1 MTTLNLTANSADQ
14 KILLAHLTPLISEV
28 LEEKINNGVKIIK
41 DGKELLSRKTLDT
54 FMEYLIDEID
64 KMKIAKK
71 YKRANVAGMEGTD
84 IIKHAIHYFEEDS
97 IEGKLFN
104 ADGTEYVKPKPA
116 KKYSA
121 VNVVPVASTPPAPKP
136 KPQLSIFDLVSETAE
151 SAKPVTPAAT
161 VIIDQPK
168 IEQKNGSPMYLHY
181 LSVKEQ
187 YKDCIVFYR
196 LGDFYEMFGDDA
208 KVSADVLNL
217 TLTGRDCGLDERVPM
232 TGIPFHA
239 AENYITKLVSAGYK
253 VAVCEPLEGQNE
265 RTVNRVITQNPEG
278 KQLVDVETGE
288 IIPEELSVEEMQK
301 FDGDIEET
309 DELMTVSKLIGET
322 PDEEESDDNELND
335 ELPEPATPAELD
347 DDFDLEKERER
358 LKAFDRNAIIILSVL
373 LGNIFTLE

>member
-1 MTTLNLTANSADQ
+1 MTKLNLTANGADQ
-14 KILLAHLTPLISEV
+14 KILLTHLTPIVSDV
-28 LEEKINNGVKIIK
+28 LAEKINNGVKITK

-71 YKRANVAGMEGTD
+71 YKRANVAGMEGAD
-84 IIKHAIHYFEEDS
+84 ILKHAIHYFEEDS

-136 KPQLSIFDLVSETAE
+136 KPQLSIFDMIDDRAE
-151 SAKPVTPAAT
+151 SAKPVTPSAP
-161 VIIDQPK
+161 VIVEQPK
-168 IEQKNGSPMYLHY
+168 IEQKKGSPMYLHY

-196 LGDFYEMFGDDA
+196 LGDFYEMFGNDA
-208 KVSADVLNL
+208 KISADVLNL

-232 TGIPFHA
+232 TGVPFHA

-288 IIPEELSVEEMQK
+288 IIPEELTVEEMQN
-301 FDGDIEET
+301 FDGDIEEIPT
-309 DELMTVSKLIGET
+309 ISKILEGVEI
-322 PDEEESDDNELND
+322 PDEPD
-335 ELPEPATPAELD
+335 EQPEPD

-358 LKAFDRNAIIILSVL
+358 LKAFDRNAIIILSDL

>member
-1 MTTLNLTANSADQ
+1 MTTLNLIANSADQ

-28 LEEKINNGVKIIK
+28 LAEKINNGVKIMK

-104 ADGTEYVKPKPA
+104 ADGTEYVKPKPV

-136 KPQLSIFDLVSETAE
+136 KPQLSIFDLVSEAAE

-239 AENYITKLVSAGYK
+239 AESYITKLVTAGYK
-253 VAVCEPLEGQNE
+253 VAVCEPLEGTND
-265 RTVNRVITQNPEG
+265 RTVNRVITKNSES
-278 KQLVDVETGE
+278 KQIIDVETGE
-288 IIPEELSVEEMQK
+288 IIPEELSVDEMQK
-301 FDGDIEET
+301 FDGDIEEPEEIPT
-309 DELMTVSKLIGET
+309 ISKILEGVDMGDDQDT
-322 PDEEESDDNELND
+322 P
-335 ELPEPATPAELD
+335 D
-347 DDFDLEKERER
+347 DDFDLEQERER
-358 LKAFDRNAIIILSVL
+358 LKAFDKNAIIILSDL

>member
-1 MTTLNLTANSADQ
+1 MTTLKLTANSPDQ
-14 KILLAHLTPLISEV
+14 KILLANLAPLISDV
-28 LEEKINNGVKIIK
+28 LAEKINNGVKITK

-84 IIKHAIHYFEEDS
+84 ILKHAIHYFEEDS

-104 ADGTEYVKPKPA
+104 ADGTEYKQPKPV

-136 KPQLSIFDLVSETAE
+136 KPQLSIFDMIDDSAE
-151 SAKPVTPAAT
+151 SAKPVTPSAN
-161 VIIDQPK
+161 VIVQQPE
-168 IEQKNGSPMYLHY
+168 IEQKQGSPMYLHY
-181 LSVKEQ
+181 LSIKEK
-187 YKDCIVFYR
+187 YKDAIIFYR

-208 KVSADVLNL
+208 KTTTDILNL
-217 TLTGRDCGLDERVPM
+217 TLTGRDCGLAERVPM
-232 TGIPFHA
+232 TGVPFHA
-239 AENYITKLVSAGYK
+239 AENYITKLVSRGYK

-265 RTVNRVITQNPEG
+265 RTVSRVITQNPEC

-322 PDEEESDDNELND
+322 PDEDENDDNEPNN
-335 ELPEPATPAELD
+335 ELLEPATPAEPD
-347 DDFDLEKERER
+347 DDFDIEKERER
-358 LKAFDRNAIIILSVL
+358 LKAFDKNAIIILSDL